1 MDDRLEYQRPVNG
14 PKLGHAG
21 DLAHRAQANLDLMPE
36 EICKTLQK
44 GGGHE
49 LRKAIAERRSKRE
62 IRRSNARG
70 SA

>member
-1 MDDRLEYQRPVNG
+1 MNG

-21 DLAHRAQANLDLMPE
+21 DLADRTQANLDLVPE

-49 LRKAIAERRSKRE
+49 LRKAIAESWSKRE